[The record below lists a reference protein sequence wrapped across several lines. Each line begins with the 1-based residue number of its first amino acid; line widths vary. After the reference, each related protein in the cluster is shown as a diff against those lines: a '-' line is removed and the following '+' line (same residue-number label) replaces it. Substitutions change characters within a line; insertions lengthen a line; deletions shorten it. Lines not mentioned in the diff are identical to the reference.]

1 MTSVLCDPR
10 QPKITKIF
18 DKTDQNSYNLEI
30 ALKSNRELRNSL
42 KKEKLNELLEDGFLK
57 NLICQAKKKH
67 KKYDTVMK
75 YVCMHLFL
83 LSGEFLILLNIYS
96 LSIVLLIKQRF
107 L

>member
-1 MTSVLCDPR
+1 MHTSVLCDPR

-57 NLICQAKKKH
+57 NLICQAKK
-67 KKYDTVMK
+67 
-75 YVCMHLFL
+75 
-83 LSGEFLILLNIYS
+83 NIKNMIQ
-96 LSIVLLIKQRF
+96 L
-107 L
+107 